1 MPGNFSFTKLVV
13 DDLEGMSAY
22 YQQAY
27 GLKEHGRIQAEIDGD
42 PIDEIFLGAES
53 GHGPGSIMLL
63 KFTTRPAPSP
73 GAIILGFQTDDLET
87 LLGEVESAGG
97 RRQTEISESEVAP
110 VRVAFTVDP
119 EGNASEN
126 IQIMEPTSAD

>member
-42 PIDEIFLGAES
+42 PIDEIFLGS
-53 GHGPGSIMLL
+53 GGDAGASLILMQYVERPAAPRGAVCLV
-63 KFTTRPAPSP
+63 FTT
-73 GAIILGFQTDDLET
+73 DDVDGL
-87 LLGEVESAGG
+87 VARVCAAGG
-97 RRQTEISESEVAP
+97 AVDVAP
-110 VRVAFTVDP
+110 YQSDVTPYRAGFTTDP
-119 EGNASEN
+119 EGNRIEN
-126 IQIMEPTSAD
+126 VEIPG